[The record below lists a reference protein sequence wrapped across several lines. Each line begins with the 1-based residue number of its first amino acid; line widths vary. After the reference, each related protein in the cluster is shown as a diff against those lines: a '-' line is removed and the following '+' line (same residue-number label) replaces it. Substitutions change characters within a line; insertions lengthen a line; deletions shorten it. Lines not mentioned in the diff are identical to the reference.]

1 MFPRVSWTWCRC
13 RSPCRS
19 RPKSSHPPSC
29 MQVVIILSYPLQFL
43 CSSPRKFSSISR
55 KKKNS
60 RICSYRPVTD
70 DFYHAYGC
78 SSSAAYL
85 PAWLAWVPDANHLH
99 LFKFFTVQ
107 QVTRCVYLRPS
118 IIICLYAWS
127 DTFILYSIV
136 PLKNDYIEMQVH
148 FWKSSFGS
156 FSWKVK
162 RLILPIIKRRDE
174 SGESAWC
181 YFRM

>member
-1 MFPRVSWTWCRC
+1 
-13 RSPCRS
+13 
-19 RPKSSHPPSC
+19 
-29 MQVVIILSYPLQFL
+29 MQVVIILSYPFNSCAVLPENFHQSL
-43 CSSPRKFSSISR
+43 V
-55 KKKNS
+55 KKKNHGS
-60 RICSYRPVTD
+60 AVTD
-70 DFYHAYGC
+70 LSQMIFIMPMVARQVRRISRLGWCGC
-78 SSSAAYL
+78 RMPTTSTYSSSS
-85 PAWLAWVPDANHLH
+85 
-99 LFKFFTVQ
+99 VQ

-162 RLILPIIKRRDE
+162 RLILLIIKRRDE